1 MLRTTL
7 FASTAIFLAACNDSS
22 APSAAQQTGAS
33 ASTQSEGEFFT
44 FELDGKPMQI
54 NPEDIST
61 SFYPSGELKI
71 FAGAYR
77 ALSIGLTI
85 PEIEKCPC
93 VVPAGAT
100 EPGSIIGQGSVSLQG
115 YPNPSNGLNS
125 WYVGQTGVP
134 AAQAIE
140 ITEIGPVQNGGR
152 LISGR
157 FQVRILKTES
167 NGDGPENKDYE
178 ISNGRFRVLH
188 EMPGKT
194 GF

>member
-1 MLRTTL
+1 MLRTTV
-7 FASTAIFLAACNDSS
+7 FALTTILLAACNDRS
-22 APSAAQQTGAS
+22 PPAATGQTGA
-33 ASTQSEGEFFT
+33 AAITQSDGEFFT
-44 FELDGKPMQI
+44 FELDGKPMEI
-54 NPEDIST
+54 NPVDIST

-71 FAGAYR
+71 FAGPYQAMN
-77 ALSIGLTI
+77 IGLTI

-100 EPGSIIGQGSVSLQG
+100 DPASQIGQGSVSLQG

-152 LISGR
+152 MISGR

-178 ISNGRFRVLH
+178 LRNGHFRVLH
-188 EMPGKT
+188 EMAGNT

>member
-1 MLRTTL
+1 MLRTTV
-7 FASTAIFLAACNDSS
+7 FAITIILLAACNDSS
-22 APSAAQQTGAS
+22 PPAAAGQTDAAAITPSD
-33 ASTQSEGEFFT
+33 GEFFT
-44 FELDGKPMQI
+44 FELDGKPMEI

-61 SFYPSGELKI
+61 SYYPSGELKI
-71 FAGAYR
+71 FAGAYQ

-100 EPGSIIGQGSVSLQG
+100 DPASQIGQGSVSLQG
-115 YPNPSNGLNS
+115 YPNPNNGLNS

-152 LISGR
+152 MISGR

-178 ISNGRFRVLH
+178 ISTGRFRVLH
-188 EMPGKT
+188 EMPGNT